1 MQLYLFFMSA
11 ENLLRPNAMT
21 FATIA
26 ALLVSVGNAAL
37 VGVLWYRRLA
47 RGRERPASFRSN
59 IALSALLAITFSS
72 VTYVV
77 FALLWL
83 VHSRATFSGRQPIG
97 SFLIQGGMATAAM
110 AFVGGCFGR
119 SLERVGIVSA
129 AVVSGALWLMAAVV
143 SG

>member
-1 MQLYLFFMSA
+1 
-11 ENLLRPNAMT
+11 MT

-26 ALLVSVGNAAL
+26 ALLVSVGNAGV
-37 VGVLWYRRLA
+37 VGLLWHKRLA

-83 VHSRATFSGRQPIG
+83 CTRAAFNGRQPIG
-97 SFLIQGGMATAAM
+97 LFAIQGGMATAAM
-110 AFVGGCFGR
+110 ALLGGCFGR
-119 SLERVGIVSA
+119 SWERVGIVCAA
-129 AVVSGALWLMAAVV
+129 AVSGVLWLVAAVKC
-143 SG
+143 GFLAL